1 MNNDDI
7 EYEIMMIF
15 EYGIIMIFES
25 EYGIMIN
32 DDIEYEQR
40 ERYYLTLLVLY
51 VGHFF
56 KLLIY

>member
-1 MNNDDI
+1 
-7 EYEIMMIF
+7 
-15 EYGIIMIFES
+15 MIFES

-56 KLLIY
+56 IIPYLILPENRDSREIFAN